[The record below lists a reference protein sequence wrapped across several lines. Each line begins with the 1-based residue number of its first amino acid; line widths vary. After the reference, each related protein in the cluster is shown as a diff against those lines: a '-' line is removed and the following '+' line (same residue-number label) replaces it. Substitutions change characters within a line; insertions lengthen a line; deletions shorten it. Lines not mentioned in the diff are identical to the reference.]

1 MENVTIVDFGY
12 FTGETVGGVCYM
24 KDESGNDWYEMLK
37 ALTTWDIPTGAY
49 VNAVYGTFMTYNK
62 DTGEIAQIEFDPT
75 RIVPWFLGLIAVDA
89 AYTDYPK
96 DKKWQYINGEV
107 IEYVAPPI
115 VPDIISDRQ
124 FFQQLAIAGLITEDE
139 ALAAVMTGT
148 IPQAMEA
155 FVEALPTGQQQFS
168 ARMVLCGATTFERSH
183 PLVQAF
189 GAAQGMSDEQID
201 QLWIDASA
209 LK

>member
-49 VNAVYGTFMTYNK
+49 INAVYGTFMTYNK

-96 DKKWQYINGEV
+96 DKRWCYQNGV
-107 IEYVAPPI
+107 IAEYVPPVVI
-115 VPDIISDRQ
+115 PVKISDRQ
-124 FFQQLAIAGLITEDE
+124 FFQQLAKMALITQQE
-139 ALAAVMTGT
+139 ALSAVKTGDVPAAMMTF
-148 IPQAMEA
+148 IN
-155 FVEALPTGQQQFS
+155 ALPADEQWDAQ
-168 ARMVLCGATTFERSH
+168 MVLCGATEFERAH
-183 PLVQAF
+183 PLVAAF
-189 GAAQGMSDEQID
+189 AAAQGMTSDQTD
-201 QLWIDASA
+201 QLWINASK
-209 LK
+209 L